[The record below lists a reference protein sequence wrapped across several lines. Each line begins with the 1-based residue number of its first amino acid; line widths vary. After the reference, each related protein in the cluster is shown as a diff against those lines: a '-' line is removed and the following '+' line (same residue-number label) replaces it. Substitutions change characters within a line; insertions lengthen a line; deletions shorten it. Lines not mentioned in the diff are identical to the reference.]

1 MAKHD
6 LHLTRNIGI
15 MAHIDAGK
23 TTTSERILFYTG
35 LTHKIGEVHDG
46 AATMD
51 WMEQEQERG
60 ITITSAATTTRWKYA
75 GNTYK
80 INLIDTPGHVDFTAE
95 VERSLRVLDGAVAAY
110 CAVGGVEPQSET
122 VWRQADKYNVP
133 RIGYVNKMDRSGAD
147 FFEVVRQMKDVLG
160 ANPCPIVIPIGAEET
175 FKGLV
180 DLIKMKTGMT
190 KKFFSLLAPHKSVM
204 LQAVFGALIYSILG
218 LSTSIYVGKI
228 TDYVLVDKNINL
240 LNLMGVIMLVILL
253 LRTFIGAMKSI
264 LALKTGQ
271 RIDAALILGYYKHL
285 LTLPQQFFDTMRVGE
300 IISRVND
307 AVKIRNFINNVSLD
321 LVVNIMIL
329 VFSVCLMFVYSWELA
344 LITLVSAPLFL
355 LIFWGFNKLNRKY
368 QRGIMESSADLEAQL
383 VESLNSISTIKRFG
397 IEEYANLKTETRFV
411 HLLKNTYRS
420 IYGSIMAQGGIQF
433 VSTGITIAILWLGS
447 ILVVDQELTPGAL
460 MVFYSLVGY
469 VISPIGSLISSN
481 QTIQDALI
489 AADRLFQIMDLER
502 EQDNN
507 QKIILE
513 PDMVGDITFEN
524 VSFRYGSRK
533 DVFKEL
539 GLKIEKGKTTA
550 IVGESGSGKT
560 TLISLLQHIYPIQ
573 EGRIRIGDYDIAQ
586 IDNRS
591 LRRRVGT
598 VPQQIELFAGS
609 IAENIAVGDLHPDM
623 KKIVDLTEQLGLKD
637 FIDGLPKDYR
647 TYIGEHGAS
656 LSGGERQRLAI
667 ARALYKEPEIL
678 IFDEATSSLDSI
690 SERYV
695 KQTLDALARKGK
707 TIIVIA
713 HRLSTVKNADK
724 IVVIDKGQVIEAGT
738 HEELFNSN
746 GMYHRLWKEQFDE
759 IG

>member
-1 MAKHD
+1 MMSKK
-6 LHLTRNIGI
+6 GI
-15 MAHIDAGK
+15 
-23 TTTSERILFYTG
+23 
-35 LTHKIGEVHDG
+35 KIKQFDITDCG
-46 AATMD
+46 AACLASVCAYYGLQFPIARIRQYAFTDQKGTNILGLIEAANKLGLSAKGVRAKFEALYIVPKPVIAHVIVHEQLQHFVVIYKVEKKKEYIENMD
-51 WMEQEQERG
+51 PGDGRMHRETNQEFEKMWTG
-60 ITITSAATTTRWKYA
+60 
-75 GNTYK
+75 
-80 INLIDTPGHVDFTAE
+80 
-95 VERSLRVLDGAVAAY
+95 VLVLL
-110 CAVGGVEPQSET
+110 EP
-122 VWRQADKYNVP
+122 
-133 RIGYVNKMDRSGAD
+133 
-147 FFEVVRQMKDVLG
+147 
-160 ANPCPIVIPIGAEET
+160 EET
-175 FKGLV
+175 FKTGN
-180 DLIKMKTGMT
+180 MKTGMT

-344 LITLVSAPLFL
+344 LITLVSALLFL

-397 IEEYANLKTETRFV
+397 IEEYANLKTETSFV

-460 MVFYSLVGY
+460 M
-469 VISPIGSLISSN
+469 
-481 QTIQDALI
+481 

>member
-1 MAKHD
+1 M
-6 LHLTRNIGI
+6 
-15 MAHIDAGK
+15 
-23 TTTSERILFYTG
+23 
-35 LTHKIGEVHDG
+35 
-46 AATMD
+46 
-51 WMEQEQERG
+51 
-60 ITITSAATTTRWKYA
+60 
-75 GNTYK
+75 
-80 INLIDTPGHVDFTAE
+80 
-95 VERSLRVLDGAVAAY
+95 
-110 CAVGGVEPQSET
+110 
-122 VWRQADKYNVP
+122 
-133 RIGYVNKMDRSGAD
+133 
-147 FFEVVRQMKDVLG
+147 
-160 ANPCPIVIPIGAEET
+160 
-175 FKGLV
+175 
-180 DLIKMKTGMT
+180 
-190 KKFFSLLAPHKSVM
+190 
-204 LQAVFGALIYSILG
+204 
-218 LSTSIYVGKI
+218 
-228 TDYVLVDKNINL
+228 
-240 LNLMGVIMLVILL
+240 
-253 LRTFIGAMKSI
+253 
-264 LALKTGQ
+264 
-271 RIDAALILGYYKHL
+271 
-285 LTLPQQFFDTMRVGE
+285 
-300 IISRVND
+300 
-307 AVKIRNFINNVSLD
+307 
-321 LVVNIMIL
+321 
-329 VFSVCLMFVYSWELA
+329 
-344 LITLVSAPLFL
+344 
-355 LIFWGFNKLNRKY
+355 
-368 QRGIMESSADLEAQL
+368 
-383 VESLNSISTIKRFG
+383 
-397 IEEYANLKTETRFV
+397 KTETRFV

>member
-1 MAKHD
+1 MMSKK
-6 LHLTRNIGI
+6 GI
-15 MAHIDAGK
+15 
-23 TTTSERILFYTG
+23 
-35 LTHKIGEVHDG
+35 KIKQFDITDCG
-46 AATMD
+46 AACLASVCAYYGVQFPIARIRQYAFTDQKGTNILGLIEAANKLGLSAKGVRAKFEALYIVPKPVIAHVIVHEQLQHFVVIYKVEKKKEYIEYMD
-51 WMEQEQERG
+51 PGDGRMHRVTNQEFEKMWTG
-60 ITITSAATTTRWKYA
+60 
-75 GNTYK
+75 
-80 INLIDTPGHVDFTAE
+80 
-95 VERSLRVLDGAVAAY
+95 VLVLL
-110 CAVGGVEPQSET
+110 EP
-122 VWRQADKYNVP
+122 
-133 RIGYVNKMDRSGAD
+133 
-147 FFEVVRQMKDVLG
+147 
-160 ANPCPIVIPIGAEET
+160 EET
-175 FKGLV
+175 FKTGN
-180 DLIKMKTGMT
+180 MKTGMT

-368 QRGIMESSADLEAQL
+368 QRGIMESSADLE
-383 VESLNSISTIKRFG
+383 
-397 IEEYANLKTETRFV
+397 
-411 HLLKNTYRS
+411 
-420 IYGSIMAQGGIQF
+420 GGIQF
-433 VSTGITIAILWLGS
+433 VSTGITIAVLWLGS

-724 IVVIDKGQVIEAGT
+724 IVVIDKGQVVEAGT